1 MDLLVNWIT
10 QIIIFLII
18 ATIIDLLIPAN
29 KMKKYIQF
37 IVGLILILIFLKPVL
52 YIFNVDIKDA
62 LETSFTQSVQSNETE
77 NNMENLMKM
86 QKSEIESSQDAYIL
100 EQMVVQLKDLA
111 ETPLENK
118 FQTEI
123 TDIQFKFHSSEKTL
137 EDLEEIIVYLAESKE
152 EEGVV
157 DEVKD
162 IVIDTKKTPTEHEI
176 DDNNKEIKKML
187 QEVWELDDINLTI
200 IQEGGAS

>member
-18 ATIIDLLIPAN
+18 ETIIDLLIPAN

-111 ETPLENK
+111 ETPLANK

-137 EDLEEIIVYLAESKE
+137 EDLEEIIVYLEESKE

-162 IVIDTKKTPTEHEI
+162 IVIDTKETPTEHEI

>member
-1 MDLLVNWIT
+1 MELLVNWIT
-10 QIIIFLII
+10 QIIIFLIL

-37 IVGLILILIFLKPVL
+37 VVGLILILIFLKPVL

-62 LETSFTQSVQSNETE
+62 LETSFTQSVRSEETKD
-77 NNMENLMKM
+77 NMDNLIKM

-100 EQMVVQLKDLA
+100 EQMVVQLKDIA
-111 ETPLENK
+111 ETPLAKK
-118 FQTEI
+118 FQSEI
-123 TDIQFKFHSSEKTL
+123 TDIQFIFHSSEKTL

-162 IVIDTKKTPTEHEI
+162 IVIDTREAPKEHEI

-187 QEVWELDDINLTI
+187 QEVWELEEINLTI